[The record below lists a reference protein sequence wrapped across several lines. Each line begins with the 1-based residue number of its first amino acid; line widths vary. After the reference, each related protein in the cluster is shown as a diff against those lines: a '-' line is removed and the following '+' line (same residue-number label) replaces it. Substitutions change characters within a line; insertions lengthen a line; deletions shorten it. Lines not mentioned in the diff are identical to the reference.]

1 MTATRIVLFNIPVME
16 KVSMLRTILMTG
28 LLVICAFIALNL
40 VFGIFGALIGITIF
54 LLSFAIKALIVG
66 AVAYLALRIFA
77 PDTAR
82 RLREKW
88 SGTSID
94 RY

>member
-1 MTATRIVLFNIPVME
+1 
-16 KVSMLRTILMTG
+16 MLRTVLMTG
-28 LLVICAFIALNL
+28 LLVML
-40 VFGIFGALIGITIF
+40 GIFALGFVFSIFGTLIGLTF
-54 LLSFAIKALIVG
+54 LLLGFAIKALIVG
-66 AVAYLALRIFA
+66 GVAYLAIRVFA

-82 RLREKW
+82 RLRERW

>member
-1 MTATRIVLFNIPVME
+1 
-16 KVSMLRTILMTG
+16 MLKTILMTG
-28 LLVICAFIALNL
+28 IMVML
-40 VFGIFGALIGITIF
+40 GIFALGFVFSIFGGLIGLTF
-54 LLSFAIKALIVG
+54 VLLGFAIKALVVG
-66 AVAYLALRIFA
+66 AIAYLVIRIVS

-82 RLREKW
+82 KLRERW

>member
-1 MTATRIVLFNIPVME
+1 
-16 KVSMLRTILMTG
+16 MLRTILMTG
-28 LLVICAFIALNL
+28 ALVMFGMVALGF
-40 VFGIFGALIGITIF
+40 VFSIFGALIGLTF
-54 LLSFAIKALIVG
+54 LLLGFAIKALIVG
-66 AVAYLALRIFA
+66 AVAYFAIRIIS

-82 RLREKW
+82 KLRERW

>member
-1 MTATRIVLFNIPVME
+1 
-16 KVSMLRTILMTG
+16 MLKTLLMTG
-28 LLVICAFIALNL
+28 IMVML
-40 VFGIFGALIGITIF
+40 GIFALGFVFSIFGSLIGLTFI
-54 LLSFAIKALIVG
+54 LLGFAIKALIVG
-66 AVAYLALRIFA
+66 AVAYLVIRIVS

-82 RLREKW
+82 RLRERW

>member
-1 MTATRIVLFNIPVME
+1 MLKTLF
-16 KVSMLRTILMTG
+16 MTG
-28 LLVICAFIALNL
+28 VLVMLGIFALGFVFS
-40 VFGIFGALIGITIF
+40 VFGGLIGLTF
-54 LLSFAIKALIVG
+54 VLLGFAIKALIVG
-66 AVAYLALRIFA
+66 AVAYFAIRIVS

-82 RLREKW
+82 KLREKW

>member
-1 MTATRIVLFNIPVME
+1 ME
-16 KVSMLRTILMTG
+16 KRSMLRTILMTG
-28 LLVICAFIALNL
+28 VLVILAFFALNL

-66 AVAYLALRIFA
+66 GVAYLALRVFA

-82 RLREKW
+82 RLRERW
-88 SGTSID
+88 SGTRID